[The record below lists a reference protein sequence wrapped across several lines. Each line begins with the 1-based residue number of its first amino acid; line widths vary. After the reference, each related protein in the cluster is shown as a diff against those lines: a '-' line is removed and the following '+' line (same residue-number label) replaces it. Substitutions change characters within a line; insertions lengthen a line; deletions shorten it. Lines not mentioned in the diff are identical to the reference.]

1 MKRASHFAVGLRS
14 QTEESLGVKEVAVR
28 VRELL
33 EKMTLEEKVTQLG
46 SIGVGKLLTDGK
58 FDLDKARELL
68 KHGIGQITRVAG
80 WSRLPPKE
88 AAQLANEIQRFL
100 VEETRLGI
108 PAIVHEE
115 CLSGLMA
122 PYATTF
128 PQAINLASTFDPDLV
143 KDMTSAIRKEMRAVG
158 AHQGLSPVLDVL
170 RDPRWGRTEETFG
183 EDHYLVACMAVAY
196 ISGLRGE
203 DLRQGIV
210 ATAKHFG
217 GHGWPEGGRNCAPVH
232 LGPRELRETFLFPF
246 EAAVR
251 VAKVQSIMNAY
262 HDIDGIPCAASRE
275 LLTDILR
282 GEWGFDG
289 IVVSDYG
296 AVHMLFSVH
305 KVASDEKDAACQA
318 LFAGIDIE
326 LPDIHCYAKLI
337 DAVREGKISEA
348 IVDEAVT
355 RVLTVKER
363 LGLFDN
369 PFVDPDIAQSLF
381 DCQEHRQLA
390 RLIAEK
396 SIVLLKNDGNLLP
409 LRKDLSSI
417 AVIGP
422 NANAPRNMLGDYA
435 YMAHLDLSESPT
447 PIVTVLDGIK
457 AKVSPTTKVLYAKG
471 CEVFGGTTEGIAEA
485 VEIAKQADVVVL
497 VVGDRS
503 GLFGKGTVG
512 EGCDRA
518 DLSLPGH
525 QEELVRAVVQTGK
538 PTVLV
543 LINGRPVTLGDLVDK
558 VPAIVEAWFPGEEG
572 GNAIANVLFG
582 DVNPGGKLPVTF
594 PRTVGQVPLHYN
606 RAQIS
611 FRDYMFTPVSP
622 QFPFGHGLS
631 YTKFEYSDLTVSPEK
646 ISPAGTVAISVTVKN
661 VGDREGD
668 EVVQLYV
675 RDVVASRV
683 RPVKEL
689 KGFKRISLK
698 PGEAKRVTFYLS
710 ADQLAF
716 YDRAMRFIVEPGTIE
731 VMVGSSSEDIRLTGS
746 FEIAG
751 EVREVPGERVLL
763 TKVEVSQA

>member
-1 MKRASHFAVGLRS
+1 
-14 QTEESLGVKEVAVR
+14 VAVC

-33 EKMTLEEKVTQLG
+33 EKMTLEEKVAQLE
-46 SIGVGKLLTDGK
+46 SIPVGKLLTDGK
-58 FDLDKARELL
+58 FDIEKARELL
-68 KHGIGQITRVAG
+68 KHGIGQITRIAG
-80 WSRLPPKE
+80 WSGLPPKE
-88 AAQLANEIQRFL
+88 AAQIANEIQRFL

-122 PYATTF
+122 KGATTF

-143 KDMTSAIRKEMRAVG
+143 KEMTTAIRKEMRAVG

-196 ISGLRGE
+196 ISGLQGD
-203 DLRQGIV
+203 DLRQGVI
-210 ATAKHFG
+210 ATAKHFAA
-217 GHGWPEGGRNCAPVH
+217 HGWPEGGRNCAPVH
-232 LGPRELRETFLFPF
+232 LGPREFREIFLFPF

-251 VAKVQSIMNAY
+251 VARVQSIMNAY
-262 HDIDGIPCAASRE
+262 HDLDGIPCAASRE

-289 IVVSDYG
+289 IVVSDYA
-296 AVHMLFSVH
+296 AVHMLFNVH
-305 KVASDEKDAACQA
+305 HVAANEKDAACQA
-318 LFAGIDIE
+318 LYAGIDIE
-326 LPDIHCYAKLI
+326 LPDIQCYNRLVE
-337 DAVREGKISEA
+337 AVREGLISEA
-348 IVDEAVT
+348 LVDEAVR
-355 RVLTVKER
+355 RVLTVKDR

-369 PFVDPDIAQSLF
+369 PFVDPDLAPSLF
-381 DCQEHRQLA
+381 DCPEHRQLA
-390 RLIAEK
+390 RLVAQK
-396 SIVLLKNDGNLLP
+396 SIVLLKNEGNLLP

-422 NANAPRNMLGDYA
+422 NANDPRNMLGDYA
-435 YMAHLDLSESPT
+435 YMAHMNLSEPPI
-447 PIVTVLDGIK
+447 PIVTVLEGIK
-457 AKVSPTTKVLYAKG
+457 AKVSPNTKVLYAKG
-471 CEVFGGTTEGIAEA
+471 CEVFGGTTEGIPEA
-485 VEIAKQADVVVL
+485 VEVAKQAEVVVL

-503 GLFGKGTVG
+503 GLFGRGTVG
-512 EGCDRA
+512 EGCDRT

-525 QEELVRAVVQTGK
+525 QEELVRAIVETGK
-538 PTVLV
+538 PIVLV
-543 LINGRPVTLGDLVDK
+543 LINGRPVTLGDLIDK
-558 VPAIVEAWFPGEEG
+558 IPAIVEAWFPGEEG
-572 GNAIANVLFG
+572 GNAVADVLFG

-594 PRTVGQVPLHYN
+594 PRAVGQIPLHYN

-611 FRDYMFTPVSP
+611 HRDYMFMPAKP

-631 YTKFEYSDLTVSPEK
+631 YTQFEYSDLTISPEK

-661 VGDREGD
+661 VGEREGD

-689 KGFKRISLK
+689 KGFKRITLK

-716 YDRAMRFIVEPGTIE
+716 YDRAMRFVVEPGTIE
-731 VMVGSSSEDIRLTGS
+731 VMVGSSSEDIRLRGS
-746 FEIAG
+746 FEIVG
-751 EVREVPGERVLL
+751 DVREVPGERVLF
-763 TKVEVSQA
+763 TKVEVT